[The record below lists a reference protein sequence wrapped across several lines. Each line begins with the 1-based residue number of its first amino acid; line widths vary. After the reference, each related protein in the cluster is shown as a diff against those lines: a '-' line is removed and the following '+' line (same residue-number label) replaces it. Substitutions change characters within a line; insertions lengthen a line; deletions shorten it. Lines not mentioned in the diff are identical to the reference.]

1 MATRTYPLPLLQ
13 TLKMDHD
20 MRYRFSPHALCS
32 RVLLLALAL
41 ATGVFAI
48 GCDSGPKIA
57 SNAVRIGPAEN
68 NGRVTLQPGQMLVI
82 QLDRNPSTGYTWQLI
97 SEVNQAVIM
106 RDGTKGYQTSQQQSV
121 HDNIEEQLL
130 RFVAQEPGETNIR
143 LNYVQP
149 EFGPTGQTATYT
161 VHVIVK

>member
-1 MATRTYPLPLLQ
+1 
-13 TLKMDHD
+13 
-20 MRYRFSPHALCS
+20 MRYRFSPLALRC
-32 RVLLLALAL
+32 LALPLALAL

-48 GCDSGPKIA
+48 GCASGPKIPHD
-57 SNAVRIGPAEN
+57 AVRIGPTDN
-68 NGRVTLQPGQMLVI
+68 NSRVTLQPGQMLVI
-82 QLDRNPSTGYTWQLI
+82 QLDRNPSTGYTWQLL

-106 RDGTKGYQTSQQQSV
+106 RDGTQGYQTSQQQSV

-149 EFGPTGQTATYT
+149 EFGPTGQPTTYT

>member
-1 MATRTYPLPLLQ
+1 
-13 TLKMDHD
+13 
-20 MRYRFSPHALCS
+20 MRYRFSLLALRS
-32 RVLLLALAL
+32 LALALAL

-48 GCDSGPKIA
+48 GCDSAPKIP
-57 SNAVRIGPAEN
+57 SNAVLIGPLEN
-68 NGRVTLQPGQMLVI
+68 NGRVTLKPGQMLVI
-82 QLDRNPSTGYTWQLI
+82 QLDRNPSTGYTWQLL

-106 RDGTKGYQTSQQQSV
+106 RDGTQGYQTSKQKTDN
-121 HDNIEEQLL
+121 DNIEEQML

-149 EFGPTGQTATYT
+149 EFGPTGQTAKYT